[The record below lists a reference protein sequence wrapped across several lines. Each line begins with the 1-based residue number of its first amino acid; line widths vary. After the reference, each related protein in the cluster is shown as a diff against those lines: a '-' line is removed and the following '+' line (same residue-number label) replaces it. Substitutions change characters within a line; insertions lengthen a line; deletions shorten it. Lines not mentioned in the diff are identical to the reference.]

1 MFPCFCDDKFSGVY
15 KVTSVLFITDKGVV
29 SEQITESEVTIK
41 RLSKE
46 LGSYQVVSKIKIQLG
61 PIVREFN
68 SEIITFTNN
77 NNNKLKG
84 SSDLASLSVES
95 KHNELTFILTGGF
108 GIDLPNYGAKS
119 IKVERLLL

>member
-15 KVTSVLFITDKGVV
+15 KVTSILFITDKGVV
-29 SEQITESEVTIK
+29 SEQITESEVAIK

-46 LGSYQVVSKIKIQLG
+46 LGSYQVISKIKIQLG

-68 SEIITFTNN
+68 SEIIGFTNN
-77 NNNKLKG
+77 NKLEG
-84 SSDLASLSVES
+84 SSDVATLSVES
-95 KHNELTFILTGGF
+95 NHNELTFILTGGF

-119 IKVERLLL
+119 IKVERLLV